1 MKKDSI
7 YYRQVQLLVRVLPL
21 LDSEQCF
28 ALKGGTA
35 INLFF
40 RELPRLSVDIDLL
53 YLPSEGREE
62 SLVNIRAAL
71 TRLSTLIK
79 KTIPRIRIQN
89 THEQSDALRL
99 ILQLGDVR
107 IKVELSPVIR
117 GTVFPE
123 ERMEVCEIVE
133 REFGYAE
140 IQVASLP
147 DLYAGKICAAL
158 DRQHP
163 RDLFDVKFLLENEG
177 LTENLR
183 KTFLV
188 FLISHQRPMSEL
200 LAPHRKDIR
209 EIYASEFADMAEVNI
224 PIEELEQTRED
235 LIDIIHQNMT
245 NNERDFLLS
254 FKGKNPNWELL
265 GLENIDE
272 VSNLPSVQWKLMNLK
287 NMDNVK
293 HVKAL
298 DKLKIVLYPDA
309 ENYKAD
315 I

>member
-7 YYRQVQLLVRVLPL
+7 YYKQVQLLVQVLPL
-21 LDSEQCF
+21 LDSEKCF

-62 SLVNIRAAL
+62 SLINIRAAL
-71 TRLSTLIK
+71 TRLSILIK
-79 KTIPRIRIQN
+79 KTIPEIRIQN

-99 ILQLGDVR
+99 ILQLGDIR

-123 ERMEVCEIVE
+123 ERMEVCEVVE
-133 REFGYAE
+133 KEFGYAE

-163 RDLFDVKFLLENEG
+163 RDLFDVKFQDFFLEM
-177 LTENLR
+177 
-183 KTFLV
+183 K
-188 FLISHQRPMSEL
+188 
-200 LAPHRKDIR
+200 
-209 EIYASEFADMAEVNI
+209 
-224 PIEELEQTRED
+224 EQ
-235 LIDIIHQNMT
+235 
-245 NNERDFLLS
+245 
-254 FKGKNPNWELL
+254 
-265 GLENIDE
+265 
-272 VSNLPSVQWKLMNLK
+272 
-287 NMDNVK
+287 
-293 HVKAL
+293 
-298 DKLKIVLYPDA
+298 
-309 ENYKAD
+309 
-315 I
+315 